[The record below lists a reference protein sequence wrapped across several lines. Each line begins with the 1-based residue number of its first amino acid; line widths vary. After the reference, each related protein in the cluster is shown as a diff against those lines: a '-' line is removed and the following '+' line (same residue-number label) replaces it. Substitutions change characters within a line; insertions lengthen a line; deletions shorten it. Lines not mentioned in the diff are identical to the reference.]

1 MKEYK
6 TPSRNSWTVS
16 LVATLTL
23 VMAATSDARAQ
34 QPSVRAYADPPEVAV
49 GERFRVIVEVSGVNR
64 LESIATPE
72 PFEFGQYR
80 SRPVLSVKVPGGDA
94 AGSPNSVTLTYVLDA
109 REAGL
114 FEVDPFRIIAD
125 GRTLETEPLAILV
138 TREGGAEVE
147 VRARITPSR
156 VHVGEEFRLTAE
168 IVGGPMENHEFIP
181 PELFDI
187 VDRMGPAG
195 YLSATEWSWSAR
207 AAEEGEFTIPP
218 VKVVDG
224 DRTYESQPLTLVVGP
239 PRVRVEAGLGSE
251 SIWVGGEFDFNLEVR
266 GVTALDEEP
275 ATPLSE
281 DVAELL
287 DVEESSFDMDV
298 GQVSRRYS
306 FRALRAGRFEIG
318 PIRIAA
324 NGQTFET
331 QPVSLVVD
339 EVPTGDAD
347 PPDDLLFTGVPGK
360 TFAYVN
366 EPVVVEYVVLHR
378 DRREGFGIWPVI
390 GTRSWPSFEGFDVS
404 EINGGWGEREVV
416 VDGRRYERYLQRRVA
431 LRPLGAGQVNLGAA
445 TLEANVHNR
454 SPFGRDEM
462 SVILT
467 SEPHTLEVLPL
478 PEEGRPTSFR
488 GHVGTLQ
495 TVSWLDRTRAE
506 VGEAVTLQVEV
517 SVEGLVEAHPAPEI
531 DLPGGFEVSDPEIET
546 NYPRRGNGLRG
557 TRTYT
562 YHLTATTPG
571 TYMIPAVEMSY
582 FDPETE
588 SYGTTRTHPFTIT
601 VVPAGA
607 EAR

>member
-1 MKEYK
+1 MKECA
-6 TPSRNSWTVS
+6 RVLTVS
-16 LVATLTL
+16 LVAAFTL
-23 VMAATSDARAQ
+23 VLVTATDVQAQ
-34 QPSVRAYADPPEVAV
+34 EPTVRAYADPPEVAV
-49 GERFRVIVEVSGVNR
+49 GERFRVVVEVSGVNR

-72 PFEFGQYR
+72 PFDFGQYR
-80 SRPVLSVKVPGGDA
+80 SRPVLSVKVPVGDEP
-94 AGSPNSVTLTYVLDA
+94 GSANSVLLTHVLDA

-114 FEVDPFRIIAD
+114 FEVGPFRIIAD

-138 TREGGAEVE
+138 AREGTAEVE
-147 VRARITPSR
+147 VRARVTPSR
-156 VHVGEEFRLTAE
+156 IHAGDDFMLTAE
-168 IVGGPMENHEFIP
+168 IVGGPMENHEFIA

-239 PRVRVEAGLGSE
+239 PRVRVEAGLDAE
-251 SIWVGGEFDFNLEVR
+251 SIWVGGEFDFSLTVR
-266 GVTALDEEP
+266 GVSTLDEEP
-275 ATPLSE
+275 ATPLAD
-281 DVAELL
+281 DVAELV
-287 DVEESSFDMDV
+287 DVEESSFDVDG
-298 GQVSRRYS
+298 GQVSRRYG

-318 PIRIAA
+318 PMRITA

-331 QPVSLVVD
+331 QPMSLVVD
-339 EVPTGDAD
+339 EVPAGDGN

-366 EPVVVEYVVLHR
+366 EPVVVEYAVLHGG
-378 DRREGFGIWPVI
+378 RREVGWWPMV
-390 GTRSWPSFEGFDVS
+390 GTKSWPSFEGFEVLQ
-404 EINGGWGEREVV
+404 IRGWGGREVV
-416 VDGRRYERYLQRRVA
+416 VDGRRYEKYFQRRVA
-431 LRPLGAGQVNLGAA
+431 LRPLRAGQVILGAA
-445 TLEANVHNR
+445 AVEARIR
-454 SPFGRDEM
+454 SRSAFGRDM
-462 SVILT
+462 TSVILN

-495 TVSWLDRTRAE
+495 AVSWVDRTRAE
-506 VGEAVTLQVEV
+506 VGDTVTLQVEV
-517 SVEGLVEAHPAPEI
+517 SVEGVLEAHLAPEI
-531 DLPGGFEVSDPEIET
+531 DFPGGFEVSDPEIET
-546 NYPRRGNGLRG
+546 SYARRENGLQG

-562 YHLTATTPG
+562 YVLTATTPG
-571 TYMIPAVEMSY
+571 TYVIPAIEMSY
-582 FDPETE
+582 FNTETE
-588 SYGTTRTHPFTIT
+588 SYGTTRTHAFTVT